1 MYPQTVKKMRIRR
14 SKSRWSMEPSRAPS
28 REALPMALLLGS
40 IVVAGVISGLCF
52 LYLWQG
58 NLIQTLT
65 ADYEEARERV
75 EAEQEINR
83 ILSVRID
90 EAFSLE
96 RVARIARDQL
106 GMSEPTNI
114 YYVPIPPE

>member
-1 MYPQTVKKMRIRR
+1 MRMRKP
-14 SKSRWSMEPSRAPS
+14 KSRWSMETSRDAS
-28 REALPMALLLGS
+28 RDALPMAGLIGGIFLAAA
-40 IVVAGVISGLCF
+40 IAGLAF

-58 NLIQTLT
+58 NRIQALT
-65 ADYEEARERV
+65 ANLEEAREML

-106 GMSEPTNI
+106 GMSEPTI
-114 YYVPIPPE
+114 VRYVPIPAE

>member
-1 MYPQTVKKMRIRR
+1 M
-14 SKSRWSMEPSRAPS
+14 
-28 REALPMALLLGS
+28 LGLLGS
-40 IVVAGVISGLCF
+40 ILLAGAIAGLCF

-58 NLIQTLT
+58 NRIQALT
-65 ADYEEARERV
+65 ATLEDARETL

-83 ILSVRID
+83 ILGVRIE

-106 GMSEPTNI
+106 GMSEPTI
-114 YYVPIPPE
+114 VHYVQIPAD